1 MHRRAQLDGMH
12 RTGLRGKC
20 IMLEHPMLVSLF
32 EIEVQKI
39 NKKYLQGEEVNFL
52 EVEDEDSLLY

>member
-1 MHRRAQLDGMH
+1 
-12 RTGLRGKC
+12 
-20 IMLEHPMLVSLF
+20 MLEHPMLVSLF